1 MNYMLDTDTCIT
13 LIRQQFP
20 GLLKKVLTFHPG
32 DLGLSSIT
40 VAELQ
45 YGVEHSQHR
54 ERNGDALE
62 QFLLPFE
69 MASFDFSAAITYG
82 RIRAELE
89 ARGTPIGAL
98 DTLIAAH
105 ALSLKATLVTNN
117 LREFRQVKDLN
128 IETWYQPR
136 AGRGRSG

>member
-13 LIRQQFP
+13 LIRRQVP
-20 GLLKKVLTFHPG
+20 ELLQKVLSFRPG
-32 DLGLSSIT
+32 DLGLSSIS

-45 YGVEHSQHR
+45 YGAEHSRHR
-54 ERNGDALE
+54 ERNKDALI

-69 MASFDFSAAITYG
+69 IADFDFSAAMTYG

-89 ARGTPIGAL
+89 GRGTPIGAL

-105 ALSLKATLVTNN
+105 ALTLKVKLVTNN
-117 LREFRQVKDLN
+117 LREFRRVKGLN
-128 IETWYQPR
+128 VETWY
-136 AGRGRSG
+136 